1 LLYSLLSSIQP
12 VRWQPPAAREALLV
26 PQMEAAVSD
35 REKIA
40 ASGQGRDYV
49 NAIDTSESALA

>member
-1 LLYSLLSSIQP
+1 
-12 VRWQPPAAREALLV
+12 
-26 PQMEAAVSD
+26 MEAAVSD

-49 NAIDTSESALA
+49 NAIDTFESALA